1 MVKFKV
7 KANPSG
13 QYYLPK
19 EVREELGEKLELV
32 CNAKAAV
39 IFPEGRSLKTVLE
52 SLEVIQKDLSHR
64 QTLKEEKVV
73 WKRRRLAST
82 PYSCSPAIANTCT
95 RRRQKPEPTT
105 TMQTHQTNKPSYNAT
120 VHIMQ
125 SKSAHKD
132 SDKEFDNHVVQIA
145 LLMLIPLIIVL
156 IWIAL
161 TYDKLLTNPF
171 LAILLVLG
179 VLVILFGGTIRFGP
193 IKIQKKR

>member
-95 RRRQKPEPTT
+95 RRRQKHGAQQQCKHT
-105 TMQTHQTNKPSYNAT
+105 K
-120 VHIMQ
+120 
-125 SKSAHKD
+125 
-132 SDKEFDNHVVQIA
+132 QIS
-145 LLMLIPLIIVL
+145 
-156 IWIAL
+156 
-161 TYDKLLTNPF
+161 LLTLLPCILCSLYLLTSTQTRN
-171 LAILLVLG
+171 LAIM
-179 VLVILFGGTIRFGP
+179 LFKLFC
-193 IKIQKKR
+193 